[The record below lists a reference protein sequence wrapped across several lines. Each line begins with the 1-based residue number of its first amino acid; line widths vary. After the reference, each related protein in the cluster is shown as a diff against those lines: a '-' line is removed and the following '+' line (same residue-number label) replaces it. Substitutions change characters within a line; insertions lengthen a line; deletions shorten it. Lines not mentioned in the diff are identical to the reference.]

1 MLPWLIG
8 EANIIKSRVPVLVL
22 SGVEIAMIVILGHK
36 GGDIITS
43 GFESRRISGRYLKW
57 YDVIRN
63 DGQ

>member
-43 GFESRRISGRYLKW
+43 GFESRRISGRYLK
-57 YDVIRN
+57 
-63 DGQ
+63 